1 MLIIRLI
8 SSNIELKISLFPV
21 FYEELALKDPEETMV
36 TEENPGPF
44 LTIFF

>member
-1 MLIIRLI
+1 LP
-8 SSNIELKISLFPV
+8 E

>member
-8 SSNIELKISLFPV
+8 SSNIELNISLLPE
-21 FYEELALKDPEETMV
+21 FYAALKDPEETMV